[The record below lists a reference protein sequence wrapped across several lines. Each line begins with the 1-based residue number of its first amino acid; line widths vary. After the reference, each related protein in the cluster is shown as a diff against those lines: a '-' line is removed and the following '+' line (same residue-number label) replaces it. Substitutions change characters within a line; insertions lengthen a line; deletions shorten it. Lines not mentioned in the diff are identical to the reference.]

1 MNIFS
6 ALVFT
11 KVPEFLGSLA
21 VIAIALLFYVYIGY
35 PLLLAVISTFF
46 RRSRPNVGYT
56 PFISVLI
63 SAYNEEA
70 SINRKIE
77 QTLALEYPADK
88 LEIVVV
94 SDGSTDRT
102 EEIVAAVQDSRVRLL
117 KMPRRGGKTRA
128 QNEGVKH
135 CHGEVIVFSDATAA
149 YHPKSLLYLGANYAD
164 PGVGAVSGRYKYFD
178 PEDSSP
184 TGLGSVAFWNY
195 ENLIKLFQSR
205 ISTLTGCSGCIYS
218 VRRTAYVPLWPD
230 ACSDLVEPLC
240 VVRNGYR
247 VAFEDRALAYEET
260 TKNSSQ
266 EFKMRVRV
274 GTRGMRGL
282 LSVPELLQPW
292 RHPWTAF
299 QLFSH
304 KVLRWAVPILLIF
317 VFAGSAANLHSP
329 AFRLAFILQ
338 ALFYAFVLLSLVYPV
353 HRRWRLLGLPLFF
366 CTLNTAALI
375 SMIEVFRGN
384 KFTTWETVR

>member
-1 MNIFS
+1 MNISSVLILTDFS
-6 ALVFT
+6 DFLGRLALV
-11 KVPEFLGSLA
+11 A
-21 VIAIALLFYVYIGY
+21 VALLIYVYVGY
-35 PLLLAVISTFF
+35 PLLLAVLSTFF
-46 RRSRPNVGYT
+46 SRSRPKVGYT

-70 SINRKIE
+70 AISRKIE

-88 LEIVVV
+88 LELVVV

-102 EEIVAAVQDSRVRLL
+102 EEIVAAVQDARVRLL
-117 KMPRRGGKTRA
+117 RMPQRGGKTNA

-149 YHPKSLLYLGANYAD
+149 YHPKSLLYLGANYGD
-164 PGVGAVSGRYKYFD
+164 PRVGAVSGRYKYFD

-195 ENLIKLFQSR
+195 ENVIKLFQSR
-205 ISTLTGCSGCIYS
+205 INTLTGCSGCIYS
-218 VRRTAYVPLWPD
+218 VRRTAYVSLWPD

-240 VVRNGYR
+240 VVRSGYR
-247 VAFEDRALAYEET
+247 VAFEDRALAYEAT

-266 EFKMRVRV
+266 EFRMRVRV

-292 RHPWTAF
+292 SHPWTAF

-304 KVLRWAVPILLIF
+304 KILRWTVPILLILI
-317 VFAGSAANLHSP
+317 FAGSAANLHLP
-329 AFRLAFILQ
+329 LFRFGFILQ
-338 ALFYAFVLLSLVYPV
+338 VLFYAFVLLSLVVPV
-353 HRRWRLLGLPLFF
+353 HRRWKLLGLPLFF
-366 CTLNTAALI
+366 CTLNMAALI
-375 SMIEVFRGN
+375 SMFETFRGN